1 MEYNIIVS
9 YLSVLNIIM
18 EPVEIIANLV
28 KEWRVHM
35 KEYQEKAT
43 KISTEIAAVISNSE
57 DGILEIVPQLGL

>member
-1 MEYNIIVS
+1 MES
-9 YLSVLNIIM
+9 
-18 EPVEIIANLV
+18 VEIIANLV

-43 KISTEIAAVISNSE
+43 KISTEIAAVISSSE

>member
-9 YLSVLNIIM
+9 YLSILNIIM
-18 EPVEIIANLV
+18 ESVEIIANLV

-43 KISTEIAAVISNSE
+43 KISTEIAAVISSSE